1 MATDI
6 SNLHHLRFFTQD
18 SPYSHIGGLAPLEV
32 AMIAVLPELAIMRPV
47 FLYRP
52 GEPKLSQQEL
62 KDLFNTLRQFLETL
76 ADRGS

>member
-6 SNLHHLRFFTQD
+6 SNLHHLSFFTQD
-18 SPYSHIGGLAPLEV
+18 SPDSHISGLAPLEV
-32 AMIAVLPELAIMRPV
+32 AMIAVLPQLAIIGPV
-47 FLYRP
+47 LLYRP

-62 KDLFNTLRQFLETL
+62 KDLINTLGQLLEPL